1 MKNGHN
7 ETSTNEHNEESTNG
21 HVGQN
26 RSTTRVTCCKRFS
39 EIAGENPA
47 SYGRNLYDEMFDSN
61 PELMITD
68 DGRPSASSNRRPI
81 TKENVKFIKS
91 KYLFGF

>member
-1 MKNGHN
+1 MFNGIN
-7 ETSTNEHNEESTNG
+7 
-21 HVGQN
+21 VL
-26 RSTTRVTCCKRFS
+26 S
-39 EIAGENPA
+39 EIAGEKPA
-47 SYGRNLYDEMFDSN
+47 SNGRNLFDEMFDSN
-61 PELMITD
+61 PGFIITD